1 MVTGAEGLHNQRD
14 QIMTVV
20 ILSQPN
26 HSAAWS
32 VLPGTY
38 QTFQDAREMVEFIHS
53 SYGPDVFF
61 AIEHSYDISRKGY
74 VIAA

>member
-1 MVTGAEGLHNQRD
+1 
-14 QIMTVV
+14 MTVV
-20 ILSQPN
+20 ILSKPFNQ
-26 HSAAWS
+26 SADWS

-53 SYGPDVFF
+53 SYGPRAFF

>member
-1 MVTGAEGLHNQRD
+1 
-14 QIMTVV
+14 MTVV

-53 SYGPDVFF
+53 SYGPRAFF

>member
-1 MVTGAEGLHNQRD
+1 
-14 QIMTVV
+14 MTVV
-20 ILSQPN
+20 ILSQSN
-26 HSAAWS
+26 QSAAWS

-53 SYGPDVFF
+53 SYGPDAFF